1 MEENVKEEVITS
13 QETNN
18 IQEPKCLHKFS
29 VGAFFLGWIWGI
41 CHEVWISLLCLIP
54 YVNIVM
60 AIVLGIKGNQWAWEK
75 KKGSMTAEQFDKQQS
90 SWAIAGWIVFAIAA
104 VVGII
109 CFFCIVAAVGVAS
122 TYY

>member
-13 QETNN
+13 QETNV

-41 CHEVWISLLCLIP
+41 CHEVWLSLLCLVP

-60 AIVLGIKGNQWAWEK
+60 AIVLGIKGNEWAWEK

-90 SWAIAGWIVFAIAA
+90 SWAIAGWIVFAIA
-104 VVGII
+104 VVGGII
-109 CFFCIVAAVGVAS
+109 LCITVVAAAGVVS